1 MINRRINLLERY
13 TKSTQRSFQVEN
25 LIPLGSQT
33 FSKSRTQFPRGVA
46 PLFVDRS
53 KGCKTWDIDGN
64 EYIDLVSSLAAVT
77 LGYGDREVDK
87 AVKKQLKLG
96 VTLSLP
102 TSLEFEVAQLVQD
115 LVPSCEKVRFGKTGS
130 DACAAAVRL
139 SRAYTGKN
147 HVLVSGYHGWHD
159 WFICTTSMNLGV
171 PNQVSGL
178 THKFNINDTNDF
190 LDLIKKYEGDIA
202 AVILEPISADEI
214 TKESLLKIR
223 AETKKRGIVLV
234 FDETVSGF
242 RVAPGGA
249 QEILGIIPDLTVFG
263 KGIANGFPLSAIAGS
278 SKVMSYMDRV
288 FYSGT
293 FGGELLSLAAA
304 KVVLNKIKTEHVT
317 KKLEIIGS
325 TLALKVNKVIGELE
339 FEGLKISGH
348 PSWNFLLWDASKFKN
363 ISYTKTLFLQEMFFR
378 GILIITSHNVTLKHD
393 KSALDKITKAYR
405 EVLTLIQKVEIE
417 NSYSENLYVDPIE
430 PLFKIRS

>member
-1 MINRRINLLERY
+1 MNRRINLLERY
-13 TKSTQRSFQVEN
+13 SKSTQRSFQVEN

-77 LGYGDREVDK
+77 LGYGDRDVDK

-159 WFICTTSMNLGV
+159 WFIGTTSMNLGV

-190 LDLIKKYEGDIA
+190 LGLIKKYEGDIA
-202 AVILEPISADEI
+202 AVILEPISAVEI

-325 TLALKVNKVIGELE
+325 ALALKVNKVIKELE

-348 PSWNFLLWDASKFKN
+348 PSWNFLLWDPSKFKD
-363 ISYTKTLFLQEMFFR
+363 ITYTKTFFLQEMFSR

-417 NSYSENLYVDPIE
+417 NSYSDNLYVDPIE

>member
-1 MINRRINLLERY
+1 MKNRRINLLARY
-13 TKSTQRSFQVEN
+13 TESTQRSFQVEN

-77 LGYGDREVDK
+77 LGYGDRDVNK
-87 AVKKQLKLG
+87 AVRKQLKRG

-115 LVPSCEKVRFGKTGS
+115 LVPSCEKIRFGKTGS

-159 WFICTTSMNLGV
+159 WFIGTTSMNLGV
-171 PNQVSGL
+171 PNQVSEL
-178 THKFNINDTNDF
+178 THKFDLNDTNDF
-190 LDLIKKYEGDIA
+190 LGLIKKHGGDIA
-202 AVILEPISADEI
+202 AVIVEPISSAEI
-214 TKESLLKIR
+214 NKESLLEIK
-223 AETKKRGIVLV
+223 AVTKKHGIILI

-249 QEILGIIPDLTVFG
+249 KELLGITPDLTVFG
-263 KGIANGFPLSAIAGS
+263 KGIANGFPLSAVAGN
-278 SKVMSYMDRV
+278 SKVMSYMDKV

-304 KVVLNKIKTEHVT
+304 KVVLNKIKTEDVT
-317 KKLEIIGS
+317 KRLEIIGNN
-325 TLALKVNKVIGELE
+325 LALKVNQVIEELA
-339 FEGLKISGH
+339 FEGLRMSGH
-348 PSWNFLLWDASKFKN
+348 PSWNFLLWDSSKFRDIK
-363 ISYTKTLFLQEMFFR
+363 YTKTLFLQEMFSR

-393 KSALDKITKAYR
+393 KSALDKITKAYK
-405 EVLTLIQKVEIE
+405 EVLTLIQKVEKE
-417 NSYSENLYVDPIE
+417 NSYSDNLYVEPIE